1 MTGIVK
7 ADNGIRRGEII
18 GIGKAGNP
26 DIMDGVTPGLVTGP
40 NTTVVHGDHHF
51 VTACTVEAH
60 AHVLSPQEAYHALA
74 GGSATMIGMSPG
86 PNFDLSCSRPHT
98 LGRIILAADESRST
112 SVSSGAATPTPTRW
126 PRPSRAARWG

>member
-7 ADNGIRRGEII
+7 ADIGIRRGEII

-51 VTACTVEAH
+51 VTAGTVE
-60 AHVLSPQEAYHALA
+60 
-74 GGSATMIGMSPG
+74 
-86 PNFDLSCSRPHT
+86 
-98 LGRIILAADESRST
+98 
-112 SVSSGAATPTPTRW
+112 PTPMSCRRRRRTTRL
-126 PRPSRAARWG
+126 RAVRRR